1 MFKFL
6 SRVHPKFKTPVNA
19 TLLSGLTFG
28 LMAAVFNLD
37 VLMDFMSIG
46 TLLAYTMVSACVII
60 LRYKQ
65 TDADVLFAKERKI
78 EIVEVTVSGFRP
90 SVEGLDVFQTGF
102 WEQILNLRG
111 TTVPTNSSSNVA
123 SVATLLI
130 GKTELCLACNR
141 SLTPQQL

>member
-37 VLMDFMSIG
+37 ELMDFMSIG

-78 EIVEVTVSGFRP
+78 EIVEVKVSRKPQPSVDGLIFLDRILGADFQLQRYNCAILLLVKCGFR
-90 SVEGLDVFQTGF
+90 S
-102 WEQILNLRG
+102 
-111 TTVPTNSSSNVA
+111 NSSHW
-123 SVATLLI
+123 
-130 GKTELCLACNR
+130 
-141 SLTPQQL
+141 

>member
-78 EIVEVTVSGFRP
+78 EIVEVTVSTMSTARQVKDWMFFRP
-90 SVEGLDVFQTGF
+90 DFGSRFSTSEVQLCQQPPPQM
-102 WEQILNLRG
+102 W
-111 TTVPTNSSSNVA
+111 
-123 SVATLLI
+123 LLWPPF
-130 GKTELCLACNR
+130 
-141 SLTPQQL
+141 S